1 MSAPAAPAPPRIGP
15 YAVGGLLAEGGMAAV
30 YRAAAPD
37 GTPVALKVSRYAET
51 DTRYG
56 SALRNEADL
65 LSRLDHPNVVRVL
78 PIPVE
83 ARLPVYAARAA
94 RLPGS
99 PWYYAMPFLAGGVLS
114 EIVGGRR
121 VLPLDVAAAVGYQI
135 GRGLLHLHALGYA
148 HLDVKPENILFRT
161 PLGRGALVHPVLVDF
176 GVAVQGTD
184 RLDGVGGTLLTM
196 APERIDPP
204 PGGAPVDA
212 SRLDSYALGVTLYRI
227 VTGQYPFIGTTRA
240 ALISSI
246 QHSRIIPAAELRAGV
261 PPLLSAVITG
271 CLARQPGQR
280 LTLADAVMA
289 LQAVPNRITR
299 MTTGL

>member
-1 MSAPAAPAPPRIGP
+1 MSSPASAPPARIGP
-15 YAVGGLLAEGGMAAV
+15 YAVSGLLAEGGMAAV

-37 GTPVALKVSRYAET
+37 GTAVALKVSRHAET
-51 DTRYG
+51 DSRYG
-56 SALRNEADL
+56 SALRHEADL
-65 LSRLDHPNVVRVL
+65 LSRLDHPNVVRAL

-83 ARLPVYAARAA
+83 ARLPVYAARAED
-94 RLPGS
+94 LPGA
-99 PWYYAMPFLAGGVLS
+99 PWYFAMPLLEGGVLS

-121 VLPLDVAAAVGYQI
+121 VLPLGVAASVGYQI

-176 GVAVQGTD
+176 GVAMQGSE

-196 APERIDPP
+196 APERLDPP
-204 PGGAPVDA
+204 PGGAAVDA
-212 SRLDSYALGVTLYRI
+212 SRLDAYALGVTLYRI
-227 VTGQYPFIGTTRA
+227 VTGQYPFIGTTRS

-261 PPLLSAVITG
+261 PPLLNAVITG
-271 CLARQPGQR
+271 CLARQPAQR
-280 LTLADAVMA
+280 LGLAEAVAA
-289 LQAVPNRITR
+289 LQAVPARITR